1 MNLYPNVDT
10 LTIDQLR
17 DLIAAGDDSHH
28 NQLRI
33 TSSREIFL
41 SDIVG
46 LEHLEGIIG
55 RFETFVAGNGY
66 VGLNAAFV
74 HRINGQNSA
83 FSYFSPYRSSNVIST
98 ISNNPSGNNSQI
110 I

>member
-1 MNLYPNVDT
+1 MNLHPNVDT

-66 VGLNAAFV
+66 VWLNAALDQQF
-74 HRINGQNSA
+74 IESLYTAIQTWKKSPC
-83 FSYFSPYRSSNVIST
+83 SYVDMF
-98 ISNNPSGNNSQI
+98 
-110 I
+110 

>member
-1 MNLYPNVDT
+1 MNLHPNVDT

-28 NQLRI
+28 NKLRI

-66 VGLNAAFV
+66 VGLNAALDQQF
-74 HRINGQNSA
+74 IESLYTAIQTWKKSPC
-83 FSYFSPYRSSNVIST
+83 SYVDMF
-98 ISNNPSGNNSQI
+98 
-110 I
+110 

>member
-1 MNLYPNVDT
+1 MNLHPNVDT

-28 NQLRI
+28 NQLCI

-55 RFETFVAGNGY
+55 RF
-66 VGLNAAFV
+66 
-74 HRINGQNSA
+74 
-83 FSYFSPYRSSNVIST
+83 
-98 ISNNPSGNNSQI
+98 
-110 I
+110 

>member
-1 MNLYPNVDT
+1 M
-10 LTIDQLR
+10 R

-66 VGLNAAFV
+66 VGLNAAFDQQF
-74 HRINGQNSA
+74 IESLYTAIQTWKKSPC
-83 FSYFSPYRSSNVIST
+83 SYVDMF
-98 ISNNPSGNNSQI
+98 
-110 I
+110 

>member
-46 LEHLEGIIG
+46 FRTFG
-55 RFETFVAGNGY
+55 RN
-66 VGLNAAFV
+66 
-74 HRINGQNSA
+74 
-83 FSYFSPYRSSNVIST
+83 YRSI
-98 ISNNPSGNNSQI
+98 
-110 I
+110 

>member
-66 VGLNAAFV
+66 VGLNAALDQQF
-74 HRINGQNSA
+74 IESLFTAIQTWKKSPC
-83 FSYFSPYRSSNVIST
+83 SYVDMF
-98 ISNNPSGNNSQI
+98 
-110 I
+110 

>member
-1 MNLYPNVDT
+1 MNLHLNVDT

-46 LEHLEGIIG
+46 LENLEGIIG

-66 VGLNAAFV
+66 VGLNAASDRQF
-74 HRINGQNSA
+74 IESLYNALQA
-83 FSYFSPYRSSNVIST
+83 WKKSPRPYVDIF
-98 ISNNPSGNNSQI
+98 
-110 I
+110 

>member
-1 MNLYPNVDT
+1 MQNNGGYFINLHLNVDT

-46 LEHLEGIIG
+46 
-55 RFETFVAGNGY
+55 
-66 VGLNAAFV
+66 
-74 HRINGQNSA
+74 
-83 FSYFSPYRSSNVIST
+83 VIRLGVPPPKYIDLMS
-98 ISNNPSGNNSQI
+98 
-110 I
+110 